1 LLEFIPRFD
10 PLVLTDEHRTCAMLL
25 ISPTMN
31 LERLMAQ
38 MGPDASKS
46 DALKMR
52 EILVTR
58 YVGRFAEE
66 IPDDRWFSALD
77 YAFAAAQ
84 ERV

>member
-1 LLEFIPRFD
+1 
-10 PLVLTDEHRTCAMLL
+10 MLL

-31 LERLMAQ
+31 LDRLMDQ
-38 MGPDASKS
+38 MGPEATKS

-52 EILVTR
+52 EVLVMR

-66 IPDDRWFSALD
+66 IPEDRWFSALD
-77 YAFAAAQ
+77 YALAATQ

>member
-1 LLEFIPRFD
+1 
-10 PLVLTDEHRTCAMLL
+10 MLL

-31 LERLMAQ
+31 LERLMDQ
-38 MGPDASKS
+38 MGPEVTKS

-58 YVGRFAEE
+58 YVGRFAED
-66 IPDDRWFSALD
+66 IPEDRWFSALEH
-77 YAFAAAQ
+77 ALAAHH

>member
-1 LLEFIPRFD
+1 
-10 PLVLTDEHRTCAMLL
+10 MLL

-31 LERLMAQ
+31 LDRLMDQ
-38 MGPDASKS
+38 MGPEATKS

-52 EILVTR
+52 EILVMR

-66 IPDDRWFSALD
+66 IPEERWFSALD
-77 YAFAAAQ
+77 YALAATQ

>member
-1 LLEFIPRFD
+1 
-10 PLVLTDEHRTCAMLL
+10 MLL

-31 LERLMAQ
+31 LDRLMDQ
-38 MGPDASKS
+38 MGPEATKS

-52 EILVTR
+52 EILVMR

-66 IPDDRWFSALD
+66 IPEERWFSALE
-77 YAFAAAQ
+77 YALAAAQ

>member
-1 LLEFIPRFD
+1 
-10 PLVLTDEHRTCAMLL
+10 MLL

-31 LERLMAQ
+31 LDRLMDQ
-38 MGPDASKS
+38 MGPEATKS

-52 EILVTR
+52 EILVMR

-66 IPDDRWFSALD
+66 IPEDRWFSALD
-77 YAFAAAQ
+77 YALAATQ